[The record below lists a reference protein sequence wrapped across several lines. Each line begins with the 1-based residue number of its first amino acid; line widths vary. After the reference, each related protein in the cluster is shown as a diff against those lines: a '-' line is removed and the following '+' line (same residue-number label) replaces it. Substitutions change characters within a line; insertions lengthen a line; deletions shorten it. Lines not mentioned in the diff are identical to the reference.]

1 MKDLLTENKI
11 MNNKSILIIIGTL
24 GICSISNAQS
34 TYQKYDSTTRGVEY
48 NITKSQI
55 NSNKK
60 TIELLKESK
69 KSYSVFDKNGSVTR
83 SRIQGVICAKENE
96 NFRLNQKAFLLMDA
110 NRIGNIQ
117 NYNNNINQIRAQF
130 PK

>member
-1 MKDLLTENKI
+1 
-11 MNNKSILIIIGTL
+11 MNNKTILTIVGAL
-24 GICSISNAQS
+24 GIYSISNAQS
-34 TYQKYDSTTRGVEY
+34 TYQKYDSPTRGVEY

-60 TIELLKESK
+60 TMELLKESK

-96 NFRLNQKAFLLMDA
+96 NLRLNQKAFLLMDA
-110 NRIGNIQ
+110 NRIDNTE
-117 NYNNNINQIRAQF
+117 NYNNNVNQIKAQF

>member
-1 MKDLLTENKI
+1 MNEKSANNGAGKGDKARNCFSNRFKENF
-11 MNNKSILIIIGTL
+11 
-24 GICSISNAQS
+24 
-34 TYQKYDSTTRGVEY
+34 DS
-48 NITKSQI
+48 
-55 NSNKK
+55 
-60 TIELLKESK
+60 
-69 KSYSVFDKNGSVTR
+69 GSVTR

-110 NRIGNIQ
+110 NRIDNTQ